1 MSLQIIRPSVGGEPL
16 DSADHQ
22 TLIGV
27 TGQPVATVFTAP
39 PLLVQ
44 LSLRRLG
51 RDDDVTAVPAGLFSE
66 AARLFATEILDGLTP
81 QEYCH
86 RAASASGV
94 PVGVYTRAL
103 NSIRAEIEHLDTAA
117 SRSSARP
124 SPGPAG
130 VDAVVC
136 GVPRGRLLTVICPS
150 NHPEPH
156 VTWVRGLAA
165 GYRVLV
171 RPGSADPFTPNRL
184 SAALVKAGLDAQR
197 LAILPSAHTTA
208 DLLVRS
214 ADRAIVYGG
223 PAAVRRWS
231 GHPSVLVRGPGFS
244 KALLTDSGPATESL
258 LGHLA
263 DAVAG
268 DGGVRCTNL
277 SVIRTAGDTKA
288 LAQAL
293 AARLAALPVHPVT
306 EPQATLPA
314 VRVAV
319 AEAVRDQLAALLAS
333 GLVDESGYAADPFV
347 PASDGSLIARPVVL
361 SAPSGVEVPEVELP
375 FPFVIVAPWRVE
387 DGLKPL
393 RNSLVLNLLT
403 EPASLTDVGPLAR
416 AHFEPSIRKLVYGTI
431 PPWSTAPGLPHDGS
445 LDDFLL
451 EPKTV
456 LRRASREQ

>member
-1 MSLQIIRPSVGGEPL
+1 MSLQVIRPSLGGELL

-27 TGQPVATVFTAP
+27 AGQSVATVFTAP
-39 PLLVQ
+39 PLLVH

-51 RDDDVTAVPAGLFSE
+51 RADVTAVPAGLFAE
-66 AARLFATEILDGLTP
+66 AGRRFATEVLDGLTP
-81 QEYCH
+81 PEYCH

-94 PVGVYTRAL
+94 PVSVYTRAL
-103 NSIRAEIEHLDTAA
+103 TSIRAELEHLDAVA
-117 SRSSARP
+117 SRPSADP

-136 GVPRGRLLTVICPS
+136 RVPRGRVLTVICPS

-184 SAALVKAGLDAQR
+184 SAALVEAGLPAER
-197 LAILPSAHTTA
+197 LAVLPSAHATA

-223 PAAVRRWS
+223 PAAARRWS

-244 KALLTDSGPATESL
+244 KALLTGSGPATESL

-277 SVIRTAGDTKA
+277 SVIRTAGDPQA

-293 AARLAALPVHPVT
+293 AARLSARPVHPVT
-306 EPQATLPA
+306 EPQAILPA
-314 VRVAV
+314 LPIAV
-319 AEAVRDQLAALLAS
+319 AEAVRDQLGRLLAS
-333 GLVDESGYAADPFV
+333 GLVDESGYPGDSFV
-347 PASDGSLIARPVVL
+347 TASDGSLIARPVVL
-361 SAPSGVEVPEVELP
+361 SAPSGVAVPEVELP
-375 FPFVIVAPWRVE
+375 FPFVIVAPWQAE
-387 DGLKPL
+387 DGLEPL

-403 EPASLTDVGPLAR
+403 EPAEAAAGPLAR
-416 AHFEPSIRKLVYGTI
+416 AHLEPSIRKLVHGAI

-456 LRRASREQ
+456 LRKSIA